1 MPKHIAVMPIKA
13 IEKLQPKPGKHR
25 KVAVAPSLYLH
36 LSPTGGRSWIFRY
49 VHKGVKIDMGIG
61 SARELS
67 RDEAIE
73 KVRALQA
80 MRKDGVDPLA
90 ARREAVTVGKAIA
103 DVPAFKTCALDYH
116 TANMAGWSAGHA
128 AAWLKEMER
137 EIISGDRQAARRSGR
152 CPRRAARA
160 RAWLVNAA

>member
-1 MPKHIAVMPIKA
+1 MPKLIAVMPIKA

-25 KVAVAPSLYLH
+25 KVAVAPSLYLL

-49 VHKGVKIDMGIG
+49 VRKGVKIDMGLG

-90 ARREAVTVGKAIA
+90 A
-103 DVPAFKTCALDYH
+103 
-116 TANMAGWSAGHA
+116 
-128 AAWLKEMER
+128 
-137 EIISGDRQAARRSGR
+137 
-152 CPRRAARA
+152 
-160 RAWLVNAA
+160 